1 MANKKNVPI
10 NYTSRDFA
18 TIKQDLVDHAK
29 RYYPDTFQDFNEA
42 GFGALML
49 DTVSYVG
56 DILSFYVD
64 YQANESFVDTASE
77 FNNLVSL
84 GKQTGFKLQ
93 QNPSSHGTAT
103 FFVLVPANSAG
114 TAPDTR
120 YIPILK
126 KGSSL
131 TSTSGARFTL
141 NEDVNF
147 VSGDTVVARTNETNG
162 AATFF
167 AIKNYGAVVSGEQTS
182 TTIDIGAY
190 EKFREEFLPDP
201 NVTEIVS
208 VTDSD
213 GHEYYE
219 VDYLSQNVIMK
230 SIANR
235 DLDTRDLAPEILKP
249 LVVPRRF
256 TTERT
261 ETGLKMQF
269 GSGIEEDDSNERV
282 LDPSA
287 VAMKMHAK
295 PFISDTQMDPSKL
308 LSSDTL
314 GVSPAST
321 QLTVTY
327 RRNNKTDVNVSA
339 NTLTTVNSPILE
351 FVDITT
357 LDQTKVSTIRSSIE
371 SSNEEPIVGSI
382 SNTNVEEL
390 RKRVTNSFG
399 NQRRAVT
406 LKDYDTMAYA
416 MPYKFG
422 ALKRVKTI
430 KNPNPR
436 RGNLN
441 IAVVSEDANGKLTA
455 SNSILKE
462 NLKTWIDKSRMV
474 SDVVEIVDAKIINMG
489 IDFSIVGD
497 LNKDSAIILQ
507 SCIDTLAATYSN
519 KADIGEAFY
528 ITDVYKALKDVDGVI
543 DVVDVSVKT
552 KQGASYSSTAFN
564 IQENLSSDGRSI
576 ILPRNA
582 VYEIKFPN
590 ADIKGAVK

>member
-1 MANKKNVPI
+1 MAEKKNVPI

-18 TIKQDLVDHAK
+18 TIKQELVDHAK

-49 DTVSYVG
+49 DTVAYVG
-56 DILSFYVD
+56 DMLSFYVD

-77 FNNLVSL
+77 YENLVSL
-84 GKQTGFKLQ
+84 GKHTGFKLQ

-103 FFVLVPANSAG
+103 FFILVPANAAG

-131 TSTSGARFTL
+131 VSQSGARFTL

-147 VSGDTVVARTNETNG
+147 LSGDTVVARTDESDG
-162 AATFF
+162 SATFF
-167 AIKNYGAVVSGEQTS
+167 AVKNYGAVVSGEQT
-182 TTIDIGAY
+182 TATINVGAY
-190 EKFREEFLPDP
+190 EKFREEFISDS
-201 NVTEIVS
+201 NITEIVS

-219 VDYLSQNVIMK
+219 VDYLSQNVIMR

-235 DLDTRDLAPEILKP
+235 DEDTRDQAPEILKP
-249 LVVPRRF
+249 LVAPRRF
-256 TTERT
+256 VTERT
-261 ETGLKMQF
+261 ETGMKMQF
-269 GSGIEEDDSNERV
+269 GSGIEEGDSNERV

-295 PFISDTQMDPSKL
+295 PYISDTQMDPSKL

-314 GVSPAST
+314 GVSPANT
-321 QLTVTY
+321 QLTIVY
-327 RRNNKTDVNVSA
+327 RRNNKQDVNVSS
-339 NTLTTVNSPILE
+339 NTLTRVSNAILE
-351 FVDITT
+351 FPEILT
-357 LDQTKVSTIRSSIE
+357 LDQTKVSTIRSSVE
-371 SSNEEPIVGSI
+371 STNEEAIVGSI
-382 SNTNVEEL
+382 SNTDVEDL
-390 RKRVTNSFG
+390 RKRVMNSFG

-441 IAVVSEDANGKLTA
+441 IAVISEDSQGRLAT
-455 SNSILKE
+455 SNAILKE

-474 SDVVEIVDAKIINMG
+474 SDVVEIVDAKILNFG
-489 IDFSIVGD
+489 VDFNVVGD
-497 LNKDSAIILQ
+497 LNKDSSVILQ
-507 SCIDTLAATYSN
+507 NCINALTNHFSM
-519 KADIGEAFY
+519 KADIGESFY

-543 DVVDVSVKT
+543 DVVDVSINV
-552 KQGASYSSTAFN
+552 KQGANYSTTTFN
-564 IQENLSSDGRSI
+564 VNDNLSSDGRSI
-576 ILPRNA
+576 LIPRNA
-582 VYEIKFPN
+582 IYEIKFPN
-590 ADIKGAVK
+590 IDIKGAVR

>member
-1 MANKKNVPI
+1 MAEKKNVPI
-10 NYTSRDFA
+10 SYTSRDFA
-18 TIKQDLVDHAK
+18 TIKQELVDHAK

-49 DTVSYVG
+49 DTVAYIG
-56 DILSFYVD
+56 DMLSFYVD

-77 FNNLVSL
+77 FENLVSL

-103 FFVLVPANSAG
+103 FFILVPANSAG

-131 TSTSGARFTL
+131 ISQSGARFTL

-147 VSGDTVVARTNETNG
+147 LSGDTVVARTSETDG
-162 AATFF
+162 SATFF
-167 AIKNYGAVVSGEQTS
+167 AIKNYGAVVSGEQT
-182 TTIDIGAY
+182 TATINVGTY
-190 EKFREEFLPDP
+190 EKFREEFISDSSI
-201 NVTEIVS
+201 TEIIS

-219 VDYLSQNVIMK
+219 VDYLSQNVIMR
-230 SIANR
+230 SVANR
-235 DLDTRDLAPEILKP
+235 DEDTRDQAPEILKP
-249 LVVPRRF
+249 LVAPRRF
-256 TTERT
+256 VTERT
-261 ETGLKMQF
+261 ETGMKMQF
-269 GSGIEEDDSNERV
+269 GSGIEEGDANERV
-282 LDPSA
+282 LDPAA

-295 PFISDTQMDPSKL
+295 PYISDTQMDPSKL

-314 GVSPAST
+314 GVSPANT
-321 QLTVTY
+321 QLTIIY
-327 RRNNKTDVNVSA
+327 RRNNKKDVNISS
-339 NTLTTVNSPILE
+339 NTLTRVSNAILE
-351 FVDITT
+351 FPEILT
-357 LDQTKVSTIRSSIE
+357 LDPTKISTIRSSVE
-371 SSNEEPIVGSI
+371 STNEDAVVGSI
-382 SNTNVEEL
+382 SNTDVEDL
-390 RKRVTNSFG
+390 RKRVMNSFG

-422 ALKRVKTI
+422 ALKRIKTI

-441 IAVVSEDANGKLTA
+441 IAVIAQDSEGRLAT
-455 SNSILKE
+455 SNPILKE

-474 SDVVEIVDAKIINMG
+474 SDVVEIVDAKILNFG
-489 IDFSIVGD
+489 IDFNVVGD
-497 LNKDSAIILQ
+497 LNKDSSTILQ
-507 SCIDTLAATYSN
+507 NCITALTDHFN
-519 KADIGEAFY
+519 MKADIGESFF

-543 DVVDVSVKT
+543 DVVDVSVNV
-552 KQGASYSSTAFN
+552 KQGANYSSTTFN
-564 IQENLSSDGRSI
+564 VNDNLSSDGRSVI
-576 ILPRNA
+576 IPRNA
-582 VYEIKFPN
+582 IYEVKFPN
-590 ADIKGAVK
+590 IDIKGAVR

>member
-1 MANKKNVPI
+1 MAEKKNVPI

-18 TIKQDLVDHAK
+18 SIKQDLIDHAK

-49 DTVSYVG
+49 DTVAYIG

-77 FNNLVSL
+77 FDNLVSL

-120 YIPILK
+120 YVPILK
-126 KGSSL
+126 KGTPLISD
-131 TSTSGARFTL
+131 SGARFTL

-147 VSGDTVVARTNETNG
+147 LSGDTVVARTDETDG
-162 AATFF
+162 SATYF
-167 AIKNYGAVVSGEQTS
+167 AIKSYGAVVSGEQTT
-182 TTIDIGAY
+182 TTIDVGTY
-190 EKFREEFLPDP
+190 EKFRKEFISDT
-201 NVTEIVS
+201 NITEIIS

-219 VDYLSQNVIMK
+219 VDFLSQNVIMRTV
-230 SIANR
+230 ANR
-235 DLDTRDLAPEILKP
+235 DESTRDQASEILKP
-249 LVVPRRF
+249 LVAPRRF

-261 ETGLKMQF
+261 AGGMTLQF
-269 GSGIEEDDSNERV
+269 GSGIEESDSNERV

-287 VAMKMHAK
+287 VAVKMHAK
-295 PFISDTQMDPSKL
+295 PYISDTEMDPSKL

-314 GVSPAST
+314 GVSPANT
-321 QLTVTY
+321 QLTVVY
-327 RRNNKTDVNVSA
+327 RRNNKTDVNISA
-339 NTLTTVNSPILE
+339 NTLNRVSNPNLE

-357 LDQTKVSTIRSSIE
+357 LDQTKVRTIRSSVE
-371 SSNEEPIVGSI
+371 STNEEAIVGSI

-390 RKRVTNSFG
+390 RKRVMNSFG

-406 LKDYDTMAYA
+406 LKDYDSMAYA

-430 KNPNPR
+430 RNPNPR

-441 IAVVSEDANGKLTA
+441 IAVVSENSSGQLTT
-455 SNSILKE
+455 SN
-462 NLKTWIDKSRMV
+462 
-474 SDVVEIVDAKIINMG
+474 
-489 IDFSIVGD
+489 
-497 LNKDSAIILQ
+497 AII
-507 SCIDTLAATYSN
+507 
-519 KADIGEAFY
+519 
-528 ITDVYKALKDVDGVI
+528 KD
-543 DVVDVSVKT
+543 
-552 KQGASYSSTAFN
+552 N
-564 IQENLSSDGRSI
+564 
-576 ILPRNA
+576 
-582 VYEIKFPN
+582 
-590 ADIKGAVK
+590 